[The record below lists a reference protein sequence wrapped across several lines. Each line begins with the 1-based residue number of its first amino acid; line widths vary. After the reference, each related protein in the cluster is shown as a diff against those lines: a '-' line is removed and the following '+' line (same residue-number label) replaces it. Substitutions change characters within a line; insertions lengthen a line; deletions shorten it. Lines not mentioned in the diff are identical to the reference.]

1 MKTKVKSVTASGSFN
16 SQQYGEMFKFKYEF
30 EDGVTMV
37 ANHKTNS
44 SPYPAGTEVEYE
56 VKKDDPTYGK
66 QGTVGKPKDQQ
77 QGSGGGGFKAQPK
90 DQDAIL
96 YQTCLK
102 CATELHAA
110 KAMQMPTAEELSAYA
125 FRLAGIAKVN
135 IVLLKVNG

>member
-1 MKTKVKSVTASGSFN
+1 MKTKVKTVTAAGSFN

-37 ANHKTNS
+37 ANHKTNT

-56 VKKDDPTYGK
+56 VKKENEYGK

-77 QGSGGGGFKAQPK
+77 QGGGGFKGQPK

-102 CATELHAA
+102 ITAEVHGGNAMIPTPEQVSEYAMKLAKLA
-110 KAMQMPTAEELSAYA
+110 KA
-125 FRLAGIAKVN
+125 N
-135 IVLLKVNG
+135 IELLKK